1 MGFFA
6 LYNDM
11 KGYFYTFVLCM
22 GFFLHSCG
30 PDTGDQ
36 WSDRYTLE
44 LPDLPPAWEMA
55 LGIPQWRVEWLNSAG
70 RLETATVTGNGKMTV
85 SLPQTVAS
93 PVLAR
98 PFWPDKGLIAGIF
111 RPAGAIF
118 PFDVSGK
125 NLVLGWQGGIDAN
138 LFWELAGVCGIAV
151 SDAGP
156 ETDDTER
163 AALRQPQNFD
173 WPRFRLLFADPT
185 LNAEIRGD
193 PWLADWRSIAE
204 KIVLSGFDKRRL
216 VPEPRGKLT
225 VPVGPGP
232 WIGTSPFAPPLL
244 FEGVPVFP
252 VRAAADTWVSSEGI
266 VRCNTETWIL
276 LPIQ

>member
-22 GFFLHSCG
+22 GAFLHSCG
-30 PDTGDQ
+30 GDTGDQ

-44 LPDLPPAWEMA
+44 LPELPPAWEMT
-55 LGIPQWRVEWLNSAG
+55 LGSPQWRVEWLNSAG
-70 RLETATVTGNGKMTV
+70 RWETATVRGNDKITV
-85 SLPQTVAS
+85 SLPQTFAS
-93 PVLAR
+93 AVIAR

-125 NLVLGWQGGIDAN
+125 NLVLSWPGGIDAN
-138 LFWELAGVCGIAV
+138 LFWELAGIRD
-151 SDAGP
+151 DAGDNAVP
-156 ETDDTER
+156 ETDAPER

-185 LNAEIRGD
+185 LNAEIRAD
-193 PWLADWRSIAE
+193 PWLADWPSIAK
-204 KIVLSGFDKRRL
+204 KIVNSGFDKRRL
-216 VPEPRGKLT
+216 VPEPRAELT

-252 VRAAADTWVSSEGI
+252 VRATADTWVSADGI
-266 VRCNTETWIL
+266 VRCNMGAWIL
-276 LPIQ
+276 LSVP